1 MATGGKTIL
10 VTGGAGFIGSH
21 LVERLINEG
30 NKVVVLD
37 SFHSGQ
43 RRNLQKFEGNE
54 NFKLVE
60 VDVIEPYLPKEYK
73 FDQIYH
79 LACPASPPHYQIDPI
94 HTLKTNFMGSLNML
108 ELAKRDGARVL
119 LSSTSEVYGDPTKE
133 NHPQVESYRG
143 NVSCT
148 GPRACY
154 DEGKRVSET
163 LFFDHH
169 RLHKTDVCVV
179 RIFNTYGP
187 NMRADDGR
195 VVSNFVCQAL
205 KGESLTVYGDG
216 SQTRSFGY
224 VADTMDGIYR
234 LMNCTDKNFRGPV
247 NLGNPTERT
256 VKEFAEQIIKEV
268 NPKLSLIHKELPVD
282 DPLQRK
288 PNISLAKEKLGWE
301 PKVTLEEG
309 IKKTVEYFAKIV
321 EEEKSAQ
328 AANGKQ

>member
-1 MATGGKTIL
+1 MSATKTIL
-10 VTGGAGFIGSH
+10 VTGGAGFIGYH
-21 LVERLINEG
+21 VVNRLLKEG
-30 NKVVVLD
+30 HKVVCLD

-43 RRNLQKFEGNE
+43 HRNLQEFVKNP
-54 NFKLVE
+54 NFVLVQQ
-60 VDVIEPYLPKEYK
+60 DVIQPYLPTEYK

-119 LSSTSEVYGDPTKE
+119 LSSTSEVYGDPDKAH
-133 NHPQVESYRG
+133 HPQEESYRG

-163 LFFDHH
+163 LFWDHW
-169 RLHKTDVCVV
+169 RMHKTNVCAV
-179 RIFNTYGP
+179 RLFNTYGP
-187 NMRADDGR
+187 NMRSDDGR
-195 VVSNFVCQAL
+195 VVSNFICQAL
-205 KGESLTVYGDG
+205 RGESLTVYGEG

-224 VADTMDGIYR
+224 VSDTVEGIFR
-234 LMNCTDKNFRGPV
+234 LMNCQDENFRGPV

-256 VKEFAEQIIKEV
+256 VKEFAEQIIAAV
-268 NPKLSLIHKELPVD
+268 DPSLKIIHKDLPVD

-301 PKVTLEEG
+301 PVVTLEEG
-309 IKKTVEYFAKIV
+309 IRLTVEYFKKIV
-321 EEEKSAQ
+321 EEEKK
-328 AANGKQ
+328 AAM